1 MSNILIDVICEN
13 NIIKM
18 DIEKVLLY
26 MLSKLDI
33 DYLSLEIEVL
43 KAVAVLK
50 RSFLSG
56 YIKNFKYSYKDNK
69 HLVIDDL
76 NFKVENEL
84 LKRAV
89 EETEGIIVI
98 YKNSTVDLYYTECC
112 GGATS
117 NSEDVLGYKI
127 NYLRKIL
134 CHYCSEN
141 YSKKIVNMENIA
153 KKLGKNIS
161 YSEGIGSI
169 VKDVVRDDTGR
180 IISANVLGNDMNS
193 QDFVKLFEIEG
204 SRAYFLEQS
213 IAVKVIGKG
222 LGLGICLEGA
232 YNMAK
237 MGYGYKDIINYYYTG
252 VEYEKLCYDDIL
264 NTLKERKIIIDPG
277 HGGLDKGNE
286 INGILEKDVN
296 FIISKHLKDL
306 LEKKSANVILT
317 RYDDEDVPLSERVKI
332 INNER
337 PDFYISIH
345 QNSFFSKGINGV
357 EVYCYSENDYDSKH
371 LGALI
376 CSSISK
382 NLDTINRGV
391 KFGNYYLLREAKLN
405 GVLVECMYMSGDK
418 DSMKYIDENYLTI
431 AKCIYESICTF
442 YNIEP

>member
-18 DIEKVLLY
+18 DIENVLLY

-89 EETEGIIVI
+89 EETEGIIAI

-153 KKLGKNIS
+153 KKAWEK
-161 YSEGIGSI
+161 Y
-169 VKDVVRDDTGR
+169 
-180 IISANVLGNDMNS
+180 
-193 QDFVKLFEIEG
+193 KL
-204 SRAYFLEQS
+204 
-213 IAVKVIGKG
+213 
-222 LGLGICLEGA
+222 
-232 YNMAK
+232 
-237 MGYGYKDIINYYYTG
+237 
-252 VEYEKLCYDDIL
+252 
-264 NTLKERKIIIDPG
+264 
-277 HGGLDKGNE
+277 
-286 INGILEKDVN
+286 
-296 FIISKHLKDL
+296 
-306 LEKKSANVILT
+306 
-317 RYDDEDVPLSERVKI
+317 
-332 INNER
+332 
-337 PDFYISIH
+337 
-345 QNSFFSKGINGV
+345 
-357 EVYCYSENDYDSKH
+357 
-371 LGALI
+371 
-376 CSSISK
+376 
-382 NLDTINRGV
+382 
-391 KFGNYYLLREAKLN
+391 
-405 GVLVECMYMSGDK
+405 
-418 DSMKYIDENYLTI
+418 
-431 AKCIYESICTF
+431 
-442 YNIEP
+442 